1 MIKAKDIL
9 IIFLGAIIFSFLL
22 VKLFPQQTSNIIISP
37 LADSIDTANNII
49 NSFKNRELTQVVENS
64 LKGTRGT
71 YGLVIKNLRT
81 GETYTQHEDR
91 KFESASL
98 YKLWVMGTAYY
109 QIKNGTLS
117 PDDVLSQDVKELN
130 RIFKI
135 DDELAEK
142 NEGTIEGRVDNLLE
156 KMITISDNY
165 SALLLTSK
173 IRNSNISSFMRAQGY
188 EDSKLGQPPLTT
200 PRDIAI
206 FYEQLFNKTLID
218 ETSSEQM
225 LELLKKQ
232 RLNDR
237 IPKYLPNNVSIAH
250 KTGELDSFKHDA
262 GIIYGKDPI
271 LFIALSESNSQAGAA
286 ERIAILARDVYQYFE
301 NK

>member
-1 MIKAKDIL
+1 MIKSKDIL
-9 IIFLGAIIFSFLL
+9 IIFLGAL
-22 VKLFPQQTSNIIISP
+22 VFAFILAKVFPQQTSNIIISP

-49 NSFKNRELTQVVENS
+49 NSFKNKELTQVVEKS
-64 LKGTRGT
+64 LRGTHGT

-81 GETYTQHEDR
+81 GEIYTQNEDR

-109 QIKNGTLS
+109 QIRNGILS
-117 PDDVLSQDVKELN
+117 PDDLLSQDVKELN

-135 DDELAEK
+135 DDKLAEK
-142 NEGTIEGRVDNLLE
+142 TEGTITGTVDNLLE

-173 IRNSNISSFMRAQGY
+173 IRNSNISSFMKAQGY
-188 EDSKLGQPPLTT
+188 NDSKLGQPPLTT

-206 FYEQLFNKTLID
+206 FYEQLFNETLID
-218 ETSSEQM
+218 KNSSMAM

-232 RLNDR
+232 QLNDR
-237 IPKYLPNNVSIAH
+237 IPKYLPENVTIAH

-271 LFIALSESNSQAGAA
+271 LFVALSESNSQAGAA
-286 ERIAILARDVYQYFE
+286 ERIALLAQDVYQYFE